1 GIVIKMGVSGGYG
14 NHTEI
19 QHPNGYISSYSHQS
33 RYAPDIKPG
42 VKVRQGQIIGY
53 VGTTGMATG
62 PHCHFEIIVN
72 GVKVDPMR
80 IRIPDSKTL
89 TNQDLQA
96 FLREKNN
103 IDSLLNS

>member
-1 GIVIKMGVSGGYG
+1 
-14 NHTEI
+14 HTEI
-19 QHPNGYISSYSHQS
+19 QHANGYVSSYSHQS

-53 VGTTGMATG
+53 VGSTGMATG

-80 IRIPDSKTL
+80 IRIPDSKAL
-89 TNQDLQA
+89 TNQDLQT
-96 FLREKNN
+96 FLQEKNN
-103 IDSLLNS
+103 IDALINSPIAPSEET